1 MRFIFLVCIVNM
13 TKTIQLNPE
22 FLGGSSKNIAAKT
35 RKKEKPVSSVQP
47 NKLRNELLK
56 KIKDYQA
63 NNNNNSN
70 NDNNN
75 NDSNKNEVIEDFNDE
90 FNKSLHFLQDLTNKK
105 NGVRSKTR
113 KTNKSYDVAIELPDE
128 MIEKTSETDNSP
140 SIIPVASVSNISTAA
155 QVQTPFV
162 STAAQVQTPFVST
175 AAQVQTPFVSTVLTQ
190 TNNEVISSPLIVSPT
205 PVERTMSTV
214 AYSSI
219 KNGSKPTYR
228 ELKRPIAIEDKPNY
242 IETNNHKMLE
252 KIKEDYKKANAVAGA
267 SVTGQSASVT
277 GKSASVTGKSASV
290 AVKSASVA
298 VKSASVG
305 VNYVQEPSNKNFKK
319 IRKTIR
325 RTKYRLGKL
334 GNKVSVLIKDYK
346 TRKNIQDECY
356 KLEKTS
362 IFDIKNFLRKKNL
375 LKIGS
380 VAEEDVLRE
389 MYEQCILAGDIQ
401 NKNKDTLIH
410 NYLTKV

>member
-22 FLGGSSKNIAAKT
+22 FLGGSSKNIAART
-35 RKKEKPVSSVQP
+35 RKKEKEKPVSSVQP

-63 NNNNNSN
+63 NNNGNDN
-70 NDNNN
+70 NDN
-75 NDSNKNEVIEDFNDE
+75 NKNEVIEDFNDE

-128 MIEKTSETDNSP
+128 MIEKKYESDNSP
-140 SIIPVASVSNISTAA
+140 SIIPVSNTSTIAQVQVQVQEPFVSKAA
-155 QVQTPFV
+155 QVQEPFV
-162 STAAQVQTPFVST
+162 SAVVTE
-175 AAQVQTPFVSTVLTQ
+175 
-190 TNNEVISSPLIVSPT
+190 TNNHVISSPLIVSPS

-267 SVTGQSASVT
+267 SVTG
-277 GKSASVTGKSASV
+277 KSASVTGKSASV
-290 AVKSASVA
+290 AVKSANVA

>member
-1 MRFIFLVCIVNM
+1 M

-22 FLGGSSKNIAAKT
+22 FLGGSSKNIAART
-35 RKKEKPVSSVQP
+35 RKKEKEKPVSSVQP

-63 NNNNNSN
+63 NNNGNDN
-70 NDNNN
+70 NDN
-75 NDSNKNEVIEDFNDE
+75 NKNEVIEDFNDE

-128 MIEKTSETDNSP
+128 MIEKKYESDNSP
-140 SIIPVASVSNISTAA
+140 SIIPVSNTSTIAQVQVQVQEPFVSKAA
-155 QVQTPFV
+155 QVQEPFV
-162 STAAQVQTPFVST
+162 SAVVTE
-175 AAQVQTPFVSTVLTQ
+175 
-190 TNNEVISSPLIVSPT
+190 TNNHVISSPLIVSPS

-228 ELKRPIAIEDKPNY
+228 ELKRPIAIEDKPNN

-267 SVTGQSASVT
+267 SVTG
-277 GKSASVTGKSASV
+277 KSASVTGKSASV
-290 AVKSASVA
+290 AVKSANVA

>member
-70 NDNNN
+70 NDNN

-162 STAAQVQTPFVST
+162 STAAQLQTPFVST
-175 AAQVQTPFVSTVLTQ
+175 ILTQ

-252 KIKEDYKKANAVAGA
+252 KIKEDYKKANAAAGA
-267 SVTGQSASVT
+267 SVA
-277 GKSASVTGKSASV
+277 GKNANV
-290 AVKSASVA
+290 AVKSAN
-298 VKSASVG
+298 VG

>member
-1 MRFIFLVCIVNM
+1 M
-13 TKTIQLNPE
+13 TKTILLNPE
-22 FLGGSSKNIAAKT
+22 FLGGSSKNIAART
-35 RKKEKPVSSVQP
+35 RKKEKEKPVSSVQP

-63 NNNNNSN
+63 NNNANDN
-70 NDNNN
+70 NDN
-75 NDSNKNEVIEDFNDE
+75 NKNEVIEDFNDE

-105 NGVRSKTR
+105 NGLRSKTR

-128 MIEKTSETDNSP
+128 MIEKKYESDNSP
-140 SIIPVASVSNISTAA
+140 SIIPVSNTSTIAQVQEPFVSNAA
-155 QVQTPFV
+155 QVQEPFV
-162 STAAQVQTPFVST
+162 SAVVTE
-175 AAQVQTPFVSTVLTQ
+175 
-190 TNNEVISSPLIVSPT
+190 TNNHVISSPLIVSPA
-205 PVERTMSTV
+205 PVENKNSERTMSLATTA

-252 KIKEDYKKANAVAGA
+252 KIKEDYKKASASGA
-267 SVTGQSASVT
+267 GQSAS
-277 GKSASVTGKSASV
+277 GASQSASGAGQSASGAGQGATV
-290 AVKSASVA
+290 GS
-298 VKSASVG
+298 G
-305 VNYVQEPSNKNFKK
+305 VNSIQDPSKKNFKK
-319 IRKTIR
+319 IKKTIR
-325 RTKYRLGKL
+325 TSKYRLGKL

-356 KLEKTS
+356 KLEKTN

-380 VAEEDVLRE
+380 VAEDDVLRE
-389 MYEQCILAGDIQ
+389 MYEQCILAGDIE

>member
-70 NDNNN
+70 NDNN

-155 QVQTPFV
+155 QVQTPFE
-162 STAAQVQTPFVST
+162 STAAQVQTPFE
-175 AAQVQTPFVSTVLTQ
+175 STVLTQ

-252 KIKEDYKKANAVAGA
+252 KIKEDYKKASVAGINA
-267 SVTGQSASVT
+267 N
-277 GKSASVTGKSASV
+277 V
-290 AVKSASVA
+290 AVKSANV
-298 VKSASVG
+298 VGKSANVG
-305 VNYVQEPSNKNFKK
+305 VNYVQDPSNKNFKK
-319 IRKTIR
+319 ISCK
-325 RTKYRLGKL
+325 
-334 GNKVSVLIKDYK
+334 
-346 TRKNIQDECY
+346 
-356 KLEKTS
+356 
-362 IFDIKNFLRKKNL
+362 
-375 LKIGS
+375 
-380 VAEEDVLRE
+380 
-389 MYEQCILAGDIQ
+389 
-401 NKNKDTLIH
+401 
-410 NYLTKV
+410 